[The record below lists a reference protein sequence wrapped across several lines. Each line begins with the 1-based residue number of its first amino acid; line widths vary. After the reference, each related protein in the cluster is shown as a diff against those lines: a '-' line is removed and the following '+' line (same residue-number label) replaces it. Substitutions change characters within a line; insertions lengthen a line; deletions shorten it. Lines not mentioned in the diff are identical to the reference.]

1 MMDSLTRFALAQR
14 EVGLAIGEPPTTR
27 GYPPSVFAALP
38 KLVERVGTAERGS
51 ITGLYTVLVEG
62 DDLNE
67 PVADAVRG
75 LLDGHIVLTRDLA
88 SMNHF
93 PAIDVLASVSRLMPD
108 ITSAEQL
115 ELANHLR
122 SLLAASREAADLI
135 EIGAYQAGSNPRVT
149 LPAAIMM
156 PSIPSC
162 VRARMNITVCGK
174 R

>member
-1 MMDSLTRFALAQR
+1 
-14 EVGLAIGEPPTTR
+14 
-27 GYPPSVFAALP
+27 
-38 KLVERVGTAERGS
+38 VERVGTAERGS

-122 SLLAASREAADLI
+122 SLLAAYRQAPDLI
-135 EIGAYQAGSNPRVT
+135 EIGAYQAGSNPRVDAACRHYDAINSFLRQGEDEYYGLRET
-149 LPAAIMM
+149 LIQLE
-156 PSIPSC
+156 SLFEEE
-162 VRARMNITVCGK
+162 
-174 R
+174 